1 MYDLCHLAEQNMK
14 LELMVQV
21 SAFAS
26 GCLWRAQTLGSSA
39 GSPAAWSPP
48 AHTEEKKKKKLSKAL
63 LQYKLTWKKHVFV
76 VFFQHSSFFSWNIRP
91 VNAWVTPQTG
101 RVIKTIAKLYTEVN
115 KNILV
120 SSSHLCPDLLQLLL
134 PLAELCLQVW
144 GPPLSHLLLP
154 VQLQSALLQHSLQ
167 LRLLLQQQAPA
178 PSTTHKYNVPCWALQ
193 GGCF

>member
-1 MYDLCHLAEQNMK
+1 MSFSRTEHEAG
-14 LELMVQV
+14 
-21 SAFAS
+21 AHGS
-26 GCLWRAQTLGSSA
+26 GVCVRLRLSLTRTNSGIFCWFSRCLISSCSYWR
-39 GSPAAWSPP
+39 
-48 AHTEEKKKKKLSKAL
+48 KKKKKLSKAL
-63 LQYKLTWKKHVFV
+63 LQSKLTWKKHVFV